1 MHDNLQLFKWT
12 EQVLVQ
18 VFVFLVYMYI
28 SGLSVLTQ
36 DYRSF
41 STILIFV
48 FFQDTACK
56 RLLWTEDHFSHRSFV
71 CREDSTWVGVGIN
84 SQIQRGRGWHSRS
97 LSGGL
102 CLQTLTLFRQK
113 SFMFKTRN
121 QISWPCFLL
130 FRTQNQVIFKTNVMQ
145 LYTYFFEKDKNCWYH
160 TCRPLITSLH
170 TSKRHPV
177 QDGHP
182 K

>member
-1 MHDNLQLFKWT
+1 M
-12 EQVLVQ
+12 Q

-71 CREDSTWVGVGIN
+71 CREDST
-84 SQIQRGRGWHSRS
+84 
-97 LSGGL
+97 
-102 CLQTLTLFRQK
+102 
-113 SFMFKTRN
+113 
-121 QISWPCFLL
+121 
-130 FRTQNQVIFKTNVMQ
+130 
-145 LYTYFFEKDKNCWYH
+145 
-160 TCRPLITSLH
+160 
-170 TSKRHPV
+170 
-177 QDGHP
+177 
-182 K
+182 